1 MIPHSKFVCESILV
15 QSMNS
20 SKYIPEIE
28 FQSPEIIKK
37 FQEDR
42 MAEALA
48 YLSTHSPFYK
58 NLFQKNRIDPS
69 KIKKIEDLQ
78 HIPYVEKHHLQE
90 RNQDFVCVPR
100 NKIVDYI
107 TTSGTLG
114 DPVTFAMSDKDLD
127 RLAYN
132 EAISFACAG
141 GNSEDVYQ
149 LMTTIDKRFMA
160 GLAYFLGIRKL
171 GAGIIRVGNG
181 IPELQWDTIQRIK
194 PNAIICVPSFILK
207 IIRYAEE
214 NGIDYKN
221 SSIKK
226 AICIG
231 ENLRQ
236 QDFSLNLLGEKIKEK
251 WDIELYSTYASTE
264 MASTFCECQYGR
276 GGHHHPELII
286 TELLDKD
293 GNVVKD
299 GEVGELTI
307 TTLGVEA
314 MPLLRFKTGDVARF
328 HCEPCACGRTTK
340 RISPIIG
347 RTNQMIKFKG
357 TTLYPAAIFDVLDH
371 IDYIENYLVEVSD
384 SECGTD
390 NIKVFVGAK
399 KHEVQIVKE
408 LKDSFRAKL
417 RVAPDV
423 EIMEIDKIKKIQSP
437 EINRK
442 PIKFID
448 KRNSTIK

>member
-1 MIPHSKFVCESILV
+1 
-15 QSMNS
+15 MNS
-20 SKYIPEIE
+20 SEYIPEIE

-37 FQEDR
+37 FQEER
-42 MAEALA
+42 LAEALA
-48 YLSTHSPFYK
+48 YLNANSPFYK
-58 NLFQKNRIDPS
+58 DLFQKNRIDPL

-214 NGIDYKN
+214 NGIDYSN

-251 WDIELYSTYASTE
+251 WNIELYSTYASTE
-264 MASTFCECQYGR
+264 MASTFCECQSGR

-328 HCEPCACGRTTK
+328 HYEPCACGRTTK

-390 NIKVFVGAK
+390 SVTVFVGAK
-399 KHEVQIVKE
+399 KQDDQIVKE

-437 EINRK
+437 EITRK